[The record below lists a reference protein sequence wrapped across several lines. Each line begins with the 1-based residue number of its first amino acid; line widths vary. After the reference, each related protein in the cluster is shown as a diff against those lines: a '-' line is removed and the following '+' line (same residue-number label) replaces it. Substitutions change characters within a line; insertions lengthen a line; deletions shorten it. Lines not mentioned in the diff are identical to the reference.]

1 MTGLV
6 RGGLHVGAG
15 TIASRVLGFARIVV
29 LAWIVGAVG
38 SRAADAFAVANQLPN
53 NVFALISSGV
63 FAAVL
68 VPQAVRAA
76 AHRDGGAAHINR
88 LLTMGLSVLTLVTVA
103 ALVAT
108 PWLISL
114 YTSGWP
120 PDQLVLATTFALWC
134 VPQIFFYGVFS
145 LVGELLNARRMF
157 KPAAWAPIANNVIA
171 LAGLIVFA
179 FAFGARPGE
188 AGSLAYWGP
197 AQIAVLAGTTTLGVV
212 VQAVLVVGAWRLRG
226 ERFRLDFRWRGLGL
240 ESVSRTASWTFA
252 IVLVGQLLGMIQ
264 SRVTAQASGLGA
276 SVFATSTAWLLF
288 MLPYS
293 VIAVTM
299 ATVLFTRFS
308 ELGAQLRLKTLGE
321 DVGFSAGALVVVMLG
336 ATVAMALIA
345 VPVGRVLTESS
356 AQAMA
361 MASLL
366 LAYLIGLVPLALL
379 LLAYR
384 AFYAVG
390 DARTPFI
397 YTCVQAAVVTVGT
410 LAVPSFARPEHLG
423 VAVAGVQSLGTMI
436 QAIAAFIL
444 LRRRLG
450 PATTSPIGTAVGRAT
465 IAMIPASVVAGGTA
479 AWVLGGWGMS
489 DRASA
494 FAAAAMIGLTFA
506 TLYAGGL
513 WILREPAF
521 VSSSPASSI
530 GREGERDRAG
540 VVEAT
545 AGSGWEWSGPTVA
558 AAVAC

>member
-6 RGGLHVGAG
+6 RGGLHLGAG
-15 TIASRVLGFARIVV
+15 TIASRVLGFVRLVV
-29 LAWIVGAVG
+29 LSWIVGAVG

-76 AHRDGGAAHINR
+76 AHRDGGVAHLNR
-88 LLTMGLSVLTLVTVA
+88 LLTMGLSVLTLVTAA

-145 LVGELLNARRMF
+145 LVGELLNAKRMF
-157 KPAAWAPIANNVIA
+157 KPAAWAPIANNVIS
-171 LAGLIVFA
+171 LGGLIVFA

-188 AGSLAYWGP
+188 AGSVAYWGP

-212 VQAVLVVGAWRLRG
+212 VQAALVVGAWRMG
-226 ERFRLDFRWRGLGL
+226 GARFRPDFRWRGLGL
-240 ESVSRTASWTFA
+240 GSVSRTASWTFA
-252 IVLVGQLLGMIQ
+252 IVVVGQLLGMIQ

-308 ELGAQLRLKTLGE
+308 ELGAQRRRQRLGE
-321 DVGFSAGALVVVMLG
+321 DVGVSAGALVVAMFG

-345 VPVGRVLTESS
+345 LPIGRVLTDSS
-356 AQAMA
+356 AQATA

-384 AFYAVG
+384 AFYAIG

-397 YTCVQAAVVTVGT
+397 YTCVQAALVTVGT
-410 LAVPSFARPEHLG
+410 LAVPLFVQPEHLG
-423 VAVAGVQSLGTMI
+423 VAVASVQSLGTMV
-436 QAIAAFIL
+436 QAMTAFIL

-450 PATTSPIGTAVGRAT
+450 PATTSPVGPAVGRSVV
-465 IAMIPASVVAGGTA
+465 AMIPASVVAGGTA
-479 AWVLGGWGMS
+479 VWGLGAWGMS
-489 DRASA
+489 DRLSA
-494 FAAAAMIGLTFA
+494 FAAAALIGFIFA
-506 TLYAGGL
+506 ALYAGGL
-513 WILREPAF
+513 WIM
-521 VSSSPASSI
+521 
-530 GREGERDRAG
+530 GD
-540 VVEAT
+540 
-545 AGSGWEWSGPTVA
+545 
-558 AAVAC
+558 AAVRQLVARLFNRR